1 MKKFFVIFFTFGIL
15 FSSSSQESLIQN
27 KMNSNLK
34 ISSDLSN
41 KSSKRSFDWQHGWR
55 LNLNYGITKFTG
67 DVTQYDH
74 YPAYQEQIDFRE
86 LSSAVSLGITK
97 KVNSLYSISL
107 EYLNGNFKGLRR
119 ANEYLGLDVYDNY
132 NNYSGNG
139 DKFSTSFNEFD
150 LLVNLNLS
158 NAFSFFQKNRS
169 SQVLRY
175 YAKFGMGYNVFNSV
189 RTNLFSDTYIYS
201 FGYEDEG
208 SNDAESSFGT
218 NKKPFFEQTKETVY
232 VLGLRGE
239 YRLNEKMCL
248 FIDYT
253 NRIGQG
259 DKWDASIMSTQNP
272 KDKFSFLSIGFVYD
286 LSDSKESDW
295 TSPLDMLKQDVGVLK
310 ADISGFTDDLD
321 SDGVADAF
329 DKDLNTPFGVPVDG
343 SGVPLD
349 VDMDNVP
356 DYMDVDPFS
365 NRGAIVDVNGVEY
378 DSDNDGVPNSK
389 DLESNTPMGVI
400 VDRYGI
406 GLGSVSKYSGG
417 YLPSVYFE
425 SGQSVVH
432 SSNEKK
438 LATIALVLKNN
449 PKMRLRINGHTDD
462 IGDAKLNKELGL
474 QRAKAVMFYLIQNY
488 NIKQS
493 RFEIYSKGEEDPLRI
508 NRSLL
513 SHENEKYDQ
522 KTSDNLINRRVD
534 FEIIF

>member
-1 MKKFFVIFFTFGIL
+1 MKNFFVILFTSGIL
-15 FSSSSQESLIQN
+15 FSAASQESLIQN
-27 KMNSNLK
+27 KMNSNIK
-34 ISSDLSN
+34 TSSDLYT
-41 KSSKRSFDWQHGWR
+41 KSIKRSIDWKHGWK
-55 LNLNYGITKFTG
+55 LSLNYGITKFTG

-74 YPAYQEQIDFRE
+74 YPAFQEQIDFRE

-132 NNYSGNG
+132 NNYSGSG
-139 DKFSTSFNEFD
+139 DKFSTSFNELD

-158 NAFSFFQKNRS
+158 NTLSFFKKNGS
-169 SQVLRY
+169 SKMVRF

-208 SNDAESSFGT
+208 SNDTESSLGI
-218 NKKPFFEQTKETVY
+218 NKKPIFEQTKETVY

-253 NRIGQG
+253 NRTAQG

-286 LSDSKESDW
+286 LSDSKESEW
-295 TSPLDMLKQDVGVLK
+295 ISPLDMLKQDVGVLK

-321 SDGVADAF
+321 NDGVADAF

-343 SGVPLD
+343 SGTPLD
-349 VDMDNVP
+349 VDMDKVP
-356 DYMDVDPFS
+356 DYMDADPFS
-365 NRGAIVDVNGVEY
+365 NRGAIVDQNGVEY

-417 YLPSVYFE
+417 YLPSIYFE
-425 SGQSVVH
+425 SGHSGVH
-432 SSNEKK
+432 SSNDKK

-449 PKMRLRINGHTDD
+449 PNTRLRITGHTDEV
-462 IGDAKLNKELGL
+462 GDAELNKELGL
-474 QRAKAVMFYLIQNY
+474 KRANEVMLYLIRNY

-493 RFEIYSKGEEDPLRI
+493 RFEINSQGEEDPLRS

-513 SHENEKYDQ
+513 PQENEKYDQ
-522 KTSDNLINRRVD
+522 KISDNLINRRVD
-534 FEIIF
+534 FQIIF